1 MHHFKTTKP
10 KKKQKLN
17 PPIVEFLFRDRGSLR
32 MGFFFHYFTTIFLYS
47 GKKVEGVIPLE
58 MISMNMNIAANAALK
73 INFSIYECVCCGK
86 KWVASPPTPRCYV
99 PA

>member
-32 MGFFFHYFTTIFLYS
+32 MGFFFHYFTTIFIFWQKSGGGNSFENDIHEHEYS
-47 GKKVEGVIPLE
+47 
-58 MISMNMNIAANAALK
+58 S
-73 INFSIYECVCCGK
+73 
-86 KWVASPPTPRCYV
+86 
-99 PA
+99 

>member
-10 KKKQKLN
+10 KKKKNLIRQSSN
-17 PPIVEFLFRDRGSLR
+17 SYSVTGGSLR

>member
-10 KKKQKLN
+10 KQKQKLN
-17 PPIVEFLFRDRGSLR
+17 PPIVEFLFREGVIAN
-32 MGFFFHYFTTIFLYS
+32 GFFFHYFTTIFLYS

-73 INFSIYECVCCGK
+73 INFSIYKCVCCGK